1 MADKPMEKEDT
12 LNWIERRFSTLAG
25 YISSRIST
33 FVAFLFLLFALGA
46 FFGAFVYTKFPEIAI
61 YFIIAPAVLG
71 LIAYYNRTIA
81 VILFAIFIVFFII

>member
-1 MADKPMEKEDT
+1 MADKPEPKEDA
-12 LNWIERRFSTLAG
+12 LNWVERRFSGLAD
-25 YISSRIST
+25 YLSAQIST

-71 LIAYYNRTIA
+71 LIAYYNRTVA
-81 VILFAIFIVFFII
+81 VILFAVFIVFFII